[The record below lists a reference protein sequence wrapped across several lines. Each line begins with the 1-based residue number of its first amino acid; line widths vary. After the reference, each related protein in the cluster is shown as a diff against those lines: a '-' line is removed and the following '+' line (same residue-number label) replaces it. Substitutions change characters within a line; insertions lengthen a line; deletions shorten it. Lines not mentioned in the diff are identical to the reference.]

1 MARRPRKV
9 VPRSTRLFRK
19 AVRYLRC
26 NNRRRLFDLLRR
38 HPELLKHLE
47 QGHTWLSGQT
57 LLSLAVMSR
66 RNRGSDMVEHLLR
79 LGADPDL
86 VEEGSNT
93 PLISAACH
101 NDVCFARLL
110 LDFGADIEKPND
122 TLETPLGFAC
132 AWDAVDAVRL
142 LCERGADV
150 NGMEG
155 WGHSYLWAVQCQVER
170 DGPNSKSAEIERIL
184 LSFGAIVIHEEPR
197 LRWDEQLRQNVR
209 VDTGQPV

>member
-1 MARRPRKV
+1 
-9 VPRSTRLFRK
+9 
-19 AVRYLRC
+19 
-26 NNRRRLFDLLRR
+26 
-38 HPELLKHLE
+38 
-47 QGHTWLSGQT
+47 
-57 LLSLAVMSR
+57 
-66 RNRGSDMVEHLLR
+66 MVEHLLR